1 MGEYT
6 LSLTLEE
13 LRIVSRALSYEVD
26 RLDAIG
32 NNRISD
38 VAEDLEGRV
47 HDMYR
52 AAKTAFD
59 TFDNERSWII
69 AEMGRV

>member
-26 RLDAIG
+26 RLDGIG
-32 NNRISD
+32 SGRASNT
-38 VAEDLEGRV
+38 AENLEGRV
-47 HDMYR
+47 HDMYI
-52 AAKTAFD
+52 AAKRAS
-59 TFDNERSWII
+59 DNERSWIV
-69 AEMGRV
+69 AEMDRV

>member
-38 VAEDLEGRV
+38 AAEDLEGRV

-52 AAKTAFD
+52 AAKMA
-59 TFDNERSWII
+59 FDNERSWII